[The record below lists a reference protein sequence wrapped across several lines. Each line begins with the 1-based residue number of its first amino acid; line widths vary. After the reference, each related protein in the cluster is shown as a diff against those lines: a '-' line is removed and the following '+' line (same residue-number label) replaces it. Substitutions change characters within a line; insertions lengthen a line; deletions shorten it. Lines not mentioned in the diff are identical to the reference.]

1 MKQKFLKDDGSI
13 EEGEPLTDSQ
23 ASMFEHLTEYLHDSV
38 CRHSYHGYSEKKPC
52 VEAARLITVV
62 TTTIDQSEW
71 GEVFEEKVHP
81 PQPDPAVEQPVAAV
95 EKSDIPF

>member
-23 ASMFEHLTEYLHDSV
+23 ASLFEHLTEYLHKTV

-95 EKSDIPF
+95 EKSDLPF